1 MRGMGP
7 HIRHC
12 RTALASA
19 LRTPVPALAADA
31 STARIPTGAETLA
44 ASTRCVHCH
53 SSHTPI
59 TVTMAEEAPLT
70 CAFANAR
77 Q

>member
-1 MRGMGP
+1 MGP

-12 RTALASA
+12 CTALASA

-31 STARIPTGAETLA
+31 STARIPTDAETLA
-44 ASTRCVHCH
+44 VSTRCVHCH

-59 TVTMAEEAPLT
+59 TVTVAEEIALT